1 MTKITFKN
9 VGQGDSIIIEWSND
23 KNEKKIGIIDCK
35 KNDSNNPILKH
46 IQDFNIEEIDF
57 IYLKWNQKEVDDFV
71 MLVDENLKRLSINPL
86 IGQIHKNVYKLVIS
100 KQTSLFY
107 KIIEKDK
114 KVELVYFWNN
124 KKDSQ

>member
-1 MTKITFKN
+1 MEYKIVWVPLAVETYM
-9 VGQGDSIIIEWSND
+9 Q
-23 KNEKKIGIIDCK
+23 
-35 KNDSNNPILKH
+35 
-46 IQDFNIEEIDF
+46 EIDF

-86 IGQIHKNVYKLVIS
+86 IGQIHKNVIS

>member
-1 MTKITFKN
+1 MEYKI
-9 VGQGDSIIIEWSND
+9 VWVPLAIETYM
-23 KNEKKIGIIDCK
+23 
-35 KNDSNNPILKH
+35 
-46 IQDFNIEEIDF
+46 EEIDF
-57 IYLKWNQKEVDDFV
+57 IYLKWNQKEVDTFV

-86 IGQIHKNVYKLVIS
+86 IGQIHKNVYKIVIS

>member
-1 MTKITFKN
+1 MEYKIVWVPLAVETYM
-9 VGQGDSIIIEWSND
+9 
-23 KNEKKIGIIDCK
+23 
-35 KNDSNNPILKH
+35 
-46 IQDFNIEEIDF
+46 EEIDF
-57 IYLKWNQKEVDDFV
+57 IFLKWNQKEVDAFV

-86 IGQIHKNVYKLVIS
+86 IGQIHKSVYKIVIS

-107 KIIEKDK
+107 RIIEKDK

>member
-1 MTKITFKN
+1 MEYKVVWVPLAVETYM
-9 VGQGDSIIIEWSND
+9 
-23 KNEKKIGIIDCK
+23 
-35 KNDSNNPILKH
+35 
-46 IQDFNIEEIDF
+46 EEIDF
-57 IYLKWNQKEVDDFV
+57 IFLKLNQKEVDDFV

-86 IGQIHKNVYKLVIS
+86 IGQIHKNVYKIVIS

-107 KIIEKDK
+107 RIIEKDK

>member
-1 MTKITFKN
+1 MEYKI
-9 VGQGDSIIIEWSND
+9 VWIPLAIETYM
-23 KNEKKIGIIDCK
+23 
-35 KNDSNNPILKH
+35 
-46 IQDFNIEEIDF
+46 EEIDF

-71 MLVDENLKRLSINPL
+71 MLVDDNLKRLSINPL
-86 IGQIHKNVYKLVIS
+86 IGQIHKNVYKIVIS

-107 KIIEKDK
+107 RIIEKDN

>member
-1 MTKITFKN
+1 M
-9 VGQGDSIIIEWSND
+9 EY
-23 KNEKKIGIIDCK
+23 
-35 KNDSNNPILKH
+35 
-46 IQDFNIEEIDF
+46 NIVWVPLAVETYMEEIDF

>member
-1 MTKITFKN
+1 MAY
-9 VGQGDSIIIEWSND
+9 SINWVPLAVD
-23 KNEKKIGIIDCK
+23 TY
-35 KNDSNNPILKH
+35 L
-46 IQDFNIEEIDF
+46 EEINF
-57 IYLKWNQKEVDDFV
+57 IYLKWNQNEVDKFV
-71 MLVDENLKRLSINPL
+71 VLVDENLKRLSVNPL
-86 IGQIHKNVYKLVIS
+86 IGQIHKNVYKIVIS

>member
-1 MTKITFKN
+1 MEYKIVWVPLAVETYM
-9 VGQGDSIIIEWSND
+9 
-23 KNEKKIGIIDCK
+23 
-35 KNDSNNPILKH
+35 
-46 IQDFNIEEIDF
+46 EEIDF

-71 MLVDENLKRLSINPL
+71 MLVDENLKGLSINPL
-86 IGQIHKNVYKLVIS
+86 IGQIHKNVYKIVIS

>member
-1 MTKITFKN
+1 MEYKIVWVPLAVETYM
-9 VGQGDSIIIEWSND
+9 
-23 KNEKKIGIIDCK
+23 
-35 KNDSNNPILKH
+35 
-46 IQDFNIEEIDF
+46 EEIDF
-57 IYLKWNQKEVDDFV
+57 IFLKCNQKEVDAFV

-86 IGQIHKNVYKLVIS
+86 IGQIHKNVYKIVIS

-107 KIIEKDK
+107 RIIEKDK

>member
-1 MTKITFKN
+1 MYSIHWSKLAEITF
-9 VGQGDSIIIEWSND
+9 S
-23 KNEKKIGIIDCK
+23 
-35 KNDSNNPILKH
+35 
-46 IQDFNIEEIDF
+46 EEMDF
-57 IYLKWNQKEVDDFV
+57 IFEKWNQKEVDAFV
-71 MLVDENLKRLSINPL
+71 MLVDKNLKRLSINPL
-86 IGQIHKNVYKLVIS
+86 IGQIHKNVYKIVIS

>member
-1 MTKITFKN
+1 MEYKIVWVPLAT
-9 VGQGDSIIIEWSND
+9 ETY
-23 KNEKKIGIIDCK
+23 
-35 KNDSNNPILKH
+35 L
-46 IQDFNIEEIDF
+46 EEIDF
-57 IYLKWNQKEVDDFV
+57 IYLKWNQKEVDDLV

>member
-1 MTKITFKN
+1 MEYKVVWVSLEIENYMEKI
-9 VGQGDSIIIEWSND
+9 V
-23 KNEKKIGIIDCK
+23 
-35 KNDSNNPILKH
+35 
-46 IQDFNIEEIDF
+46 F

-86 IGQIHKNVYKLVIS
+86 IGQIHKNVYKIVIS

-114 KVELVYFWNN
+114 KVELVYFWNH

>member
-1 MTKITFKN
+1 MEYKIVWVPLAVETYM
-9 VGQGDSIIIEWSND
+9 
-23 KNEKKIGIIDCK
+23 
-35 KNDSNNPILKH
+35 
-46 IQDFNIEEIDF
+46 EEIDF

-86 IGQIHKNVYKLVIS
+86 IGQIHKNVYKIVIS

-107 KIIEKDK
+107 RIIEKDK
-114 KVELVYFWNN
+114 KVELVNFWNN

>member
-1 MTKITFKN
+1 MEYDIVWVPLAVETYM
-9 VGQGDSIIIEWSND
+9 
-23 KNEKKIGIIDCK
+23 
-35 KNDSNNPILKH
+35 
-46 IQDFNIEEIDF
+46 EEIDF
-57 IYLKWNQKEVDDFV
+57 IFLKWNQKEVDTFV

-86 IGQIHKNVYKLVIS
+86 IGQIHKNVYKIVIS

>member
-1 MTKITFKN
+1 MEYKIVWVPLAVETYM
-9 VGQGDSIIIEWSND
+9 
-23 KNEKKIGIIDCK
+23 
-35 KNDSNNPILKH
+35 
-46 IQDFNIEEIDF
+46 EEIDF
-57 IYLKWNQKEVDDFV
+57 IFLKWKQNEVDDFV
-71 MLVDENLKRLSINPL
+71 ILVDENLKRLSINPL
-86 IGQIHKNVYKLVIS
+86 IGQIHKNVYKIVIS

>member
-1 MTKITFKN
+1 MEYKIVWVPSAVETYM
-9 VGQGDSIIIEWSND
+9 
-23 KNEKKIGIIDCK
+23 
-35 KNDSNNPILKH
+35 
-46 IQDFNIEEIDF
+46 EEIDF

-71 MLVDENLKRLSINPL
+71 MLVDKNLKRLSINPL
-86 IGQIHKNVYKLVIS
+86 IGQIHKNVYKIVIS